1 MFAGVLAIAA
11 CSRPV
16 PRPFEKIAVLRFDD
30 QTGNSNNAWISAA
43 AGRILVSQLT
53 GAPRTVAVSVATISD
68 GYLSGASRMVEGYFD
83 GPTSFHVSIEDLATH
98 QMVATEDLHSGLI
111 AAMDR
116 TSRLINSDARP
127 FSTSQEENAVEWGQ
141 GHFEEAVNKDPG
153 FSAAWLGWVQELL
166 SKRDNQQA
174 LAVADRAL
182 AAKPELRSPFDRA
195 QIELLAATLRSD
207 VPARVKALDS
217 LAHLSPLDVQL
228 WRTLAEG
235 QMNARNF
242 PAAAAAYKQALQ
254 LEPQAVDDRNLLG
267 YAQGFAGDL
276 EEAKQTFTAY
286 GKLPNQ
292 AANSLDSLGEVYFAN
307 GKFAEAEQSFRS
319 ANKANSGFLAGLDLW
334 KAAYAQWLGGN
345 LAGADQTMKEFL
357 IARVKQHDALTTW
370 REAVWLYSTGR
381 EAQAESSLA
390 LALRDDPGTKETQSL
405 MEKQLEVWKNP
416 SNLPHDAAVLK
427 TVYDHTPPAQDGF
440 VRTLYAQAL
449 LQAGKKEEARPLIK
463 LWPLPESGGEPLFQA
478 FLFPRFLDVK
488 KSLQN

>member
-1 MFAGVLAIAA
+1 MLAIAA

-30 QTGNSNNAWISAA
+30 QTGSSNNAWISAA
-43 AGRILVSQLT
+43 AGRILVNQLT
-53 GAPRTVAVSVATISD
+53 GAPRTVAVSVATVSD
-68 GYLSGASRMVEGYFD
+68 GYLSGATRMVEGYFD

-98 QMVATEDLHSGLI
+98 QMVATEDLHSGLL

-116 TSRLINSDARP
+116 TSHLITQDARP

-141 GHFEEAVNKDPG
+141 GHFEQAVSKDPG
-153 FSAAWLGWVQELL
+153 FSAAWLGWVQELM

-182 AAKPELRSPFDRA
+182 AAKPELRSPFDKA

-207 VPARVKALDS
+207 IPARMKALDS

-228 WRTLAEG
+228 WRSLAEG

-242 PAAAAAYKQALQ
+242 PAAVAAYKQALQ
-254 LEPQAVDDRNLLG
+254 LEPQAVEDRNLLG

-276 EEAKQTFTAY
+276 DGARLTFTDY

-292 AANSLDSLGEVYFAN
+292 AANAFDSLGEVYFAN

-319 ANKANSGFLAGLDLW
+319 ANKADPGFLAGLDLW

-357 IARVKQHDALTTW
+357 IARVKQHDPRTEW

-381 EAQAESSLA
+381 EAQAQSSLA
-390 LALRDDPGTKETQSL
+390 IALRDDPGTKEIQSL

-416 SNLPHDAAVLK
+416 NSLPHDAAVLR
-427 TVYDHTPPAQDGF
+427 TVYEHTPPAQDGL
-440 VRTLYAQAL
+440 VRTLYARAL
-449 LQAGKKEEARPLIK
+449 VETGKKDDAQPLIK
-463 LWPLPESGGEPLFQA
+463 LWPLPESGGDPIYQA
-478 FLFPRFLDVK
+478 FLFPKFLEVRK
-488 KSLQN
+488 ALQN